1 MNGTASWIVAALAVV
16 GAAALLSALAAAV
29 VLGVRK
35 RIPRRAV
42 LSIDFEQGLVEHV
55 PDDTAAR
62 MALARRVVVR
72 DVVEALERAA
82 VDGRVRA
89 LFARIG
95 GRMGLAQVQEVR
107 DAVARFRAGGKP
119 AIAYAETF
127 GERGPGN
134 AAYYLATA
142 FSEIYMMPSGDL
154 NLTGLMAR
162 TSFLRGTLDKLGV
175 IPRVDHRREYKSL
188 RDILVER
195 RYTEPH
201 REAVQKV
208 LDSWLGQIVAGIADA
223 RRLPES
229 EVRTL
234 VDRGPFLGKEAVEA
248 GLVDGLAYRDEALGK
263 AKGRAGRDAAVL
275 AFARYRDR
283 AVRPHR
289 RGTAIAMLHGVGMIQ
304 RGRSRFNP
312 FSGAFRLGADT
323 VAEAF
328 RAAVR
333 DKKVKAILL
342 RIDSGGWS
350 YVASDAV
357 WRETVRAREAG
368 KPVIVTMGN
377 LAGSGA
383 YMIAAAAH
391 RIVAHPATLTG
402 SIGVVGGKLVVAGLF
417 ERAGVTWDEVR
428 AGENADM
435 WTQTKDYTPAQ
446 WEKLQDMLD
455 RIYDDF
461 TARVARGRNL
471 PMERVL
477 EIAKGRVWTGEDA
490 RALGLVDELGGFP
503 AALRLAREAAG
514 IPAEAPVRLKAFPPP
529 KPSWRRIVAGRPPAG
544 AVEAA
549 LDEALAALRPL
560 APLSGAFGQDFRDGP
575 LTMPEWTREDPS

>member
-1 MNGTASWIVAALAVV
+1 MSGTASWIVPALAVV
-16 GAAALLSALAAAV
+16 GAAALLSALAAAA
-29 VLGVRK
+29 VLAARK
-35 RIPRRAV
+35 RIPRRAI
-42 LSIDFEQGLVEHV
+42 LSIDFAQGLVEHV

-62 MALARRVVVR
+62 MALGSRVVVR
-72 DVVEALERAA
+72 DVVEALERASA
-82 VDGRVRA
+82 DGRVRA

-154 NLTGLMAR
+154 NLTGLIAR
-162 TSFLRGTLDKLGV
+162 TPFLRGTLDKLGV

-201 REAVQKV
+201 RQATRKV
-208 LDSWLGQIVAGIADA
+208 LESWLGQIVAGIADA

-229 EVRTL
+229 EVQAL

-248 GLVDGLAYRDEALGK
+248 GLVDGLAYRDEALEK
-263 AKGRAGRDAAVL
+263 AKVGAGRDVVVL
-275 AFARYRDR
+275 DIARYRDR
-283 AVRPHR
+283 SVRPRR
-289 RGTAIAMLHGVGMIQ
+289 RGRVIALIHGVGMIQ

-312 FSGAFRLGADT
+312 LSGATRLGADT
-323 VAEAF
+323 VAAAF

-333 DKKVKAILL
+333 DKEVKAILF
-342 RIDSGGWS
+342 RIDSGGGS

-357 WRETVRAREAG
+357 WRETVRAKEAG

-377 LAGSGA
+377 LGGSGG

-391 RIVAHPATLTG
+391 RIVAQPATLTG
-402 SIGVVGGKLVVAGLF
+402 SIGVVGGKLVATGLF
-417 ERAGVTWDEVR
+417 DRTGVTWDEVR

-435 WTQTKDYTPAQ
+435 WSQTKDYTPAQ
-446 WEKLQDMLD
+446 WKRLQDMLD

-461 TARVARGRNL
+461 TTRVARGRNL
-471 PMERVL
+471 PMEKVL

-490 RALGLVDELGGFP
+490 RALGLVDKLGGFP

-514 IPAEAPVRLKAFPPP
+514 IPLEAPVRLKTFPPARLP
-529 KPSWRRIVAGRPPAG
+529 WRRFVAGRPPAG
-544 AVEAA
+544 AAEAA
-549 LDEALAALRPL
+549 LDEALAAIRPL
-560 APLSGAFGQDFRDGP
+560 TRLAGAIGQGFREET
-575 LTMPEWTREDPS
+575 LTMPEWTLEDPS